1 MPGLLGA
8 RGRWSRK
15 GDLAPMKMLVT
26 TIDHL
31 EARASVPGP
40 PSPCN
45 QSIGGGP
52 RLVAAAGF
60 IDIGNSIV
68 VAIRRW
74 EEQCIAYAER
84 LMPMLQHARNAN
96 AALASMTV
104 AMPSGPIAIEELLIH
119 LLSHLEPA
127 ELAHAS
133 AACAFWR
140 LAARQV
146 VLSSSWLSRILGA
159 WGMRLQVAGELGV
172 TIDVDYAALEP
183 FYDGQ
188 PSGTGLRCLRAVAAS
203 EVIVEY
209 AGIALPAKPSDGT
222 YALAITFND
231 VREAAMSLMNTPHD
245 NLSSVVVHPAAV
257 ESLRKWVLNASL
269 DSLQSVWTPTD
280 GSSLGRPGPA
290 CLEFIQHLHKE
301 LPLVLDARVFGN
313 VSRFIKDDCEA
324 PNCAIGW
331 TAASILAGQ
340 PHAYVVALQDI
351 AAGVELS
358 MDYGEHYDRHWLPG
372 PEP

>member
-1 MPGLLGA
+1 MRAWRVAEAMPRAKQFAKKSAEGKIF
-8 RGRWSRK
+8 S
-15 GDLAPMKMLVT
+15 LVT
-26 TIDHL
+26 TIDQL

-45 QSIGGGP
+45 QSTGGGP
-52 RLVAAAGF
+52 RLVAADGF
-60 IDIGNSIV
+60 IDIGNSVV
-68 VAIRRW
+68 VAPQV

-84 LMPMLQHARNAN
+84 LVPMLQHAQ
-96 AALASMTV
+96 AALERPTPASTTV
-104 AMPSGPIAIEELLIH
+104 ACGPFAIEDVLIH

-133 AACAFWR
+133 AACAFWC

-146 VLSSSWLSRILGA
+146 VLSSTWLSRVLGSC
-159 WGMRLQVAGELGV
+159 GMQLQVAGELGM

-209 AGIALPAKPSDGT
+209 AGIALPTNPSDGT
-222 YALAITFND
+222 YVLAIERVD
-231 VREAAMSLMNTPHD
+231 VLNAAMSLMNTPHD
-245 NLSSVVVHPAAV
+245 DLSSVVIHPAAV
-257 ESLRKWVLNASL
+257 ESLRKWALEASL
-269 DSLQSVWTPTD
+269 DPHGWKAALRRDAFVSNLYQ
-280 GSSLGRPGPA
+280 
-290 CLEFIQHLHKE
+290 E
-301 LPLVLDARVFGN
+301 LPRVLDASVFGN
-313 VSRFIKDDCEA
+313 VSAFIKDERDA

-351 AAGVELS
+351 AAGVEVS
-358 MDYGEHYDRHWLPG
+358 IDYGDNYDRHWL
-372 PEP
+372 

>member
-1 MPGLLGA
+1 MQPVD
-8 RGRWSRK
+8 R
-15 GDLAPMKMLVT
+15 
-26 TIDHL
+26 
-31 EARASVPGP
+31 
-40 PSPCN
+40 
-45 QSIGGGP
+45 GGP

-146 VLSSSWLSRILGA
+146 VLSSSWLSRILGV
-159 WGMRLQVAGELGV
+159 WGLRLQVAGELGV

-280 GSSLGRPGPA
+280 GSSLQLGRPGRA
-290 CLEFIQHLHKE
+290 CLEFINHLHQE
-301 LPLVLDARVFGN
+301 LPLVLGCTRL
-313 VSRFIKDDCEA
+313 
-324 PNCAIGW
+324 W
-331 TAASILAGQ
+331 
-340 PHAYVVALQDI
+340 
-351 AAGVELS
+351 
-358 MDYGEHYDRHWLPG
+358 
-372 PEP
+372 

>member
-1 MPGLLGA
+1 MYTMPGLLGA

-68 VAIRRW
+68 VAPQE

-146 VLSSSWLSRILGA
+146 VLSSSWLSRILGV
-159 WGMRLQVAGELGV
+159 WGLRLQVAGELGV

-209 AGIALPAKPSDGT
+209 AGIALPRKPADGT

-280 GSSLGRPGPA
+280 GSSLQLGRPGRA
-290 CLEFIQHLHKE
+290 CLEFINHLHQE
-301 LPLVLDARVFGN
+301 LPLVLGCTRL
-313 VSRFIKDDCEA
+313 
-324 PNCAIGW
+324 W
-331 TAASILAGQ
+331 
-340 PHAYVVALQDI
+340 
-351 AAGVELS
+351 
-358 MDYGEHYDRHWLPG
+358 
-372 PEP
+372 